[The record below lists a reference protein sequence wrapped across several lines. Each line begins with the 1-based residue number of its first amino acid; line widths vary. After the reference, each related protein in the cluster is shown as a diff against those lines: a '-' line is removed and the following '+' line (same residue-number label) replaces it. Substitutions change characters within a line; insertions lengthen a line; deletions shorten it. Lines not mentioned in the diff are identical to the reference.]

1 MTNVFN
7 IKTVI
12 IGDAGSGKSSIINR
26 LVFNKYNNFLN
37 STIGA
42 QFLMKIIG
50 ENNKLEIWDTAGQER
65 YRALLP
71 MYLRN
76 AEIVLIVISLDKNN
90 ETIENEKQYWLNY
103 LEQNN
108 TMTQYYKKILVYNK
122 CDLNPDF
129 TIDNDQRFNCE
140 CKVSC
145 KTNIGIDQF
154 INSLENILVNIKQ
167 DDLYN
172 KMKIHS
178 SVNLNINSLNKKK
191 SIKCILL

>member
-12 IGDAGSGKSSIINR
+12 IGDAGSGKSSVINR
-26 LVFNKYNNFLN
+26 LVFNKYNNFLH

-129 TIDNDQRFNCE
+129 TMDNDERFDSK

-145 KTNIGIDQF
+145 KTNIGIEQF
-154 INSLENILVNIKQ
+154 INSLENILANIKQ

-178 SVNLNINSLNKKK
+178 SANININSLNKKK
-191 SIKCILL
+191 SIKCSLL